1 MRTLNDLKIGDSA
14 RVVKIHGSG
23 ALRKRLLDMGIA
35 KGADI
40 YVKNTAPL
48 NDPIEVTVRGY
59 ELSLRRTEA
68 EQIEIA

>member
-1 MRTLNDLKIGDSA
+1 MKTLNDLKIGDTA
-14 RVVKIHGSG
+14 RVVKIHGDG
-23 ALRKRLLDMGIA
+23 GLRKRLMDMGIVR
-35 KGADI
+35 GADI

-48 NDPIEVTVRGY
+48 NDPIEVTIRGY

>member
-14 RVVKIHGSG
+14 RVAKIHGDG
-23 ALRKRLLDMGIA
+23 ALRKRLMDMGIVR
-35 KGADI
+35 GSDI

-68 EQIEIA
+68 EQIELI